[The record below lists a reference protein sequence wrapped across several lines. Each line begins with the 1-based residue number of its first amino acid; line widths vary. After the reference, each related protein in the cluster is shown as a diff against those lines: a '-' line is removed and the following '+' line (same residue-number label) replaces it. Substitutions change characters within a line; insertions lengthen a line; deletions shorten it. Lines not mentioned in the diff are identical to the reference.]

1 MTHDLKLT
9 AVGSSGEHKEHGVST
24 RG

>member
-9 AVGSSGEHKEHGVST
+9 AVDSSGEHKEHGVST
-24 RG
+24 RE